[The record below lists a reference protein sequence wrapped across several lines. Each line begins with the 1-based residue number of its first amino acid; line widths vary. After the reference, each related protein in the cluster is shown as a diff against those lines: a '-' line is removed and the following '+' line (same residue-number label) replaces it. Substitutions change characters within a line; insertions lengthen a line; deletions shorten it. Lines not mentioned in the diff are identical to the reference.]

1 MVNLSINALH
11 EGNMLRFIND
21 YKEDYNVKVLYVPLN
36 NIWKIYYVAL
46 TTILPGEELSIS
58 YG

>member
-1 MVNLSINALH
+1 
-11 EGNMLRFIND
+11 MLRFIND
-21 YKEDYNVKVLYVPLN
+21 YKDDYNVKVLYVPLN